1 MSVRQSLQS
10 KSISKEVSK
19 QSINEDNN
27 SLNTKENNETL
38 TSIINS
44 QKTDIYNDPVFQ
56 NEKGIPFTREDRK
69 RYLNEMNKKNVI
81 TVAYLGKC
89 LIFYLTLYSIYA
101 LLGISV
107 MYFFM
112 LGNWSSDKP
121 NLSGKGSFIGIP
133 AINMAPI
140 LERKRENPTIKY
152 NINDKKSYIM
162 YVQSIEDFFTNEY
175 NLKKDYTKANKLE
188 DRLKTY
194 RQPKDVFEVRLKE
207 INEDPSITR
216 KRSIYDGND
225 GKYNGNIK
233 NSEIETKVIKRERK
247 SLNKKIKREKNNE
260 TNDMTDNV
268 ITKSDMDNEE
278 IEVETTTKINSKPLI
293 VTINSHMENEDN
305 LNVATSTMTSENITT
320 TQTIT
325 DNITT
330 TPKIVNTSM
339 KNQVIEKN
347 NQTSNATQLDGKT
360 KDNYM
365 TNNEISCSEENDYG
379 YSKGE
384 PCFVIYLNNVYNWKR
399 PIFSNSNIPTEY
411 QGDLQNLL
419 NETALP
425 YIIPVTCQLKEK
437 EQNSSD
443 YFLYS
448 FKGIIDQSNYYPFN
462 NKKKTLN
469 RPQMMV
475 QLKNIPKNKNVQI
488 SCRYYMDVEVSSAE
502 KDAMTLKF
510 NVNISQ

>member
-1 MSVRQSLQS
+1 MSIRQSLKS

-19 QSINEDNN
+19 QSNNEESN
-27 SLNTKENNETL
+27 SLNTNENNETL

-44 QKTDIYNDPVFQ
+44 HKTDIYNDPVFK

-69 RYLNEMNKKNVI
+69 RYLNEMNKKNVV

-89 LIFYLTLYSIYA
+89 LIFYLTLYSVYA

-112 LGNWSSDKP
+112 LRNWSSDKP

-152 NINDKKSYIM
+152 SISDKKSYIK
-162 YVQSIEDFFTNEY
+162 YLKSIDNFFTNLHET
-175 NLKKDYTKANKLE
+175 KKDYTKEDKSE
-188 DRLKTY
+188 DRLKEY
-194 RQPKDVFEVRLKE
+194 RQPKDVFEERLKE
-207 INEDPSITR
+207 LNEDSSITR
-216 KRSIYDGND
+216 KRNIYDR
-225 GKYNGNIK
+225 NGGEYKENIK
-233 NSEIETKVIKRERK
+233 VSEIETKVIERERK
-247 SLNKKIKREKNNE
+247 SLSKKIKREKTNE
-260 TNDMTDNV
+260 TNDMTNNV
-268 ITKSDMDNEE
+268 ITTNDMENEDVE
-278 IEVETTTKINSKPLI
+278 GETTTEINSTPLI
-293 VTINSHMENEDN
+293 VTINSFKENEDS
-305 LNVATSTMTSENITT
+305 LNVATSTMTSKNITT
-320 TQTIT
+320 TQKIT
-325 DNITT
+325 DNITIA
-330 TPKIVNTSM
+330 PKIDNISM
-339 KNQVIEKN
+339 KNEAVGKN
-347 NQTSNATQLDGKT
+347 NETSNSTELDGKT
-360 KDNYM
+360 EDIYM
-365 TNNEISCSEENDYG
+365 TENEISCSGENNYG

-384 PCFVIYLNNVYNWKR
+384 PCFIIYLNNVYNWRR
-399 PIFSNSNIPTEY
+399 PIFSNSNIPKKY

-419 NETALP
+419 NDTALP
-425 YIIPVTCQLKEK
+425 HIIPVTCQLKSK
-437 EQNSSD
+437 EQNGSD

-448 FKGIIDQSNYYPFN
+448 FKGIIDQTNYYPFN

-475 QLKNIPKNKNVQI
+475 QLKNIPKNENVQI

-502 KDAMTLKF
+502 EDAMTLKF